1 MATAFLA
8 LLLVAC
14 DAGYEA
20 TVRNN
25 LDEDVTLKFA
35 FDSGQLTDEGAGPL
49 HPGRFASVGKVGP
62 PGERLLS
69 ASDPDNSL
77 VTDSRL

>member
-8 LLLVAC
+8 VLLVAC

-20 TVRNN
+20 TVRND
-25 LDEDVTLKFA
+25 LDEDVTLKLA
-35 FDSGQLTDEGAGPL
+35 FDSGQLG
-49 HPGRFASVGKVGP
+49 
-62 PGERLLS
+62 RLLS
-69 ASDPDNSL
+69 ASDPDTSL